1 VCDSKLEII
10 AIMHA
15 GNREE
20 IAMRMGRVGV
30 WNKVLLIIYCICLCL
45 TYQQLASILHQLN
58 SHSNSFFFFF
68 FTLQKMQQDKGEAL
82 YFDSWKQQKKSL
94 NIYFPILVCM

>member
-1 VCDSKLEII
+1 MCDSKLEII

-15 GNREE
+15 GNRVE

-30 WNKVLLIIYCICLCL
+30 WNKVLLIIYCICPCL

-58 SHSNSFFFFF
+58 SHSNSFLFFF
-68 FTLQKMQQDKGEAL
+68 FTLQKMQQDKGDAL
-82 YFDSWKQQKKSL
+82 YFDSWKQQK
-94 NIYFPILVCM
+94 NH